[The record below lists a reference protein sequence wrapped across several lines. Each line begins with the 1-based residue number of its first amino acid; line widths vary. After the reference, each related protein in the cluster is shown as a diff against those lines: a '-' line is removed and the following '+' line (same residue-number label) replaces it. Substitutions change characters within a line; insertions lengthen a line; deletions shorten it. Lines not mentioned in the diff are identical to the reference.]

1 MFRGSVSCGWMK
13 GTLRL
18 AVVSALFSLPVS
30 AVLLAVAGP
39 SFAAPV
45 KIEAV
50 VTPKEQIRLDFVDG
64 SKHFVLGNPK

>member
-1 MFRGSVSCGWMK
+1 MK

-18 AVVSALFSLPVS
+18 AVVSALFFLPVL
-30 AVLLAVAGP
+30 ALLSVVAGP

-50 VTPKEQIRLDFVDG
+50 VTPKEQIRLDFADG
-64 SKHFVLGNPK
+64 TMSPGRGHRIMR